1 MCTTNS
7 PPESIDAAA
16 FARVMTWDPAIRKQ
30 MPERGKEF
38 PAEFV
43 FPGRELA
50 QEADGYRAPV
60 WRGGRCVI
68 GLQWEI
74 NRCLRSVGLV
84 VADPGELERLD
95 ACVEYWRDFGEE
107 KEGSPFFGKKGREWP
122 GSFWQ
127 GEWTDLN
134 VTPTREGDR
143 LVCQLDDDHPLARKG
158 TMKLRWVIGP
168 RTEPL
173 MIAGLSAEA
182 LTTWKRIS
190 LRVEAESTSGRGR
203 ATISVYD
210 GGLPGADPGSG
221 SLAWDTAQPMVFD
234 VVYSQPLP
242 DRPDTRY
249 SNRTLLTFT
258 LEDAA
263 FSVAVEDVVERG
275 AVYVPFADVCVSRAD
290 DGRRLVD
297 CRALVESR
305 NTLRAQVREK
315 PDQSLRNAMA
325 HRNPCA
331 DSSPTVLSLACNNRK
346 FILLRSGALLTT
358 RFQVDPR
365 HVDDEFFCISPRF
378 GVERYQEQ
386 SAATWTQGWGKANPG
401 RIRRWLD
408 EGWLPIVHNS
418 LTEGPIEYRQC
429 AFVAPL
435 EEHEPQSQQ
444 WCGDC
449 PSVGVVEYT
458 VENTGGGEAQASL
471 ELLFESRSQD
481 PPPGLSKPRVPKYA
495 AGADGTFRLE
505 GEKVFAIVNASGCDA
520 LQFDYR
526 DGVLALSGTLAAGER
541 AALRVFVYEK
551 STPATHVSDGPDRA
565 RELRLAAARY
575 WTSALSSA
583 CTIRTPEELVNNIL
597 RSSLVRILIAARNE
611 GGGRRVAPWIA
622 AFAYGALENESQTI
636 IQCMTRFGF
645 TGFARRALDYF
656 RHRYNDQGLL
666 STGYTMMGTPWNLW
680 AIAEHYDATG
690 DRQWLTAM
698 APLMRSA
705 CAWIVRQRRKTMA
718 MDARGE
724 KVPEYGLVP
733 PGVTGDWS
741 RFGYRF
747 YAQAIYHAGLANA
760 ARVLQEIGDPA
771 GAALVEEARAFRA
784 DIVRAYRIAQSR
796 HPVLPLPNQAW
807 VRPYPCMIYG
817 RGRAGLLFPSGNR
830 GSTYT
835 YDTDHGALHLA
846 ALGVLDPVSP
856 DVDEMLDE
864 IEEIAYL
871 DPCFHNAL
879 YSVERNH
886 KLWFDCGGFSKHYVG
901 LSRIG
906 DVYAQRDEPRLFIR
920 SLFNCIPAAL
930 DCENLTFWEHGIGAA
945 WDKSHHAAAIL
956 LNFRTMFVQE
966 RGAELW
972 LAPFVPT
979 HYLADGNE
987 IWVRNAPT
995 AFGAVSYRL
1004 HSHAQ
1009 AGFIDARIDP
1019 PKRRQPTS
1027 LVLRARHPDAKP
1039 IASVSVNDKP
1049 HRDFDANQGTVRLPL
1064 GTERLQLRIE
1074 Y

>member
-1 MCTTNS
+1 MSAKLWFPVADISMCEIANASSTSMTCAASILALLNKTMS
-7 PPESIDAAA
+7 AASSGTPLIDA
-16 FARVMTWDPAIRKQ
+16 VVVLNQ
-30 MPERGKEF
+30 L
-38 PAEFV
+38 
-43 FPGRELA
+43 PGSDQLLLPTA
-50 QEADGYRAPV
+50 APV
-60 WRGGRCVI
+60 HSKV
-68 GLQWEI
+68 L
-74 NRCLRSVGLV
+74 
-84 VADPGELERLD
+84 
-95 ACVEYWRDFGEE
+95 
-107 KEGSPFFGKKGREWP
+107 GREWTEVSCLQQLICLELGDLLDEP
-122 GSFWQ
+122 RLHRIAEQSIRRYLAEVDWQ
-127 GEWTDLN
+127 E
-134 VTPTREGDR
+134 VPDR
-143 LVCQLDDDHPLARKG
+143 SDRWALVAPVAYLYEK
-158 TMKLRWVIGP
+158 
-168 RTEPL
+168 
-173 MIAGLSAEA
+173 AG
-182 LTTWKRIS
+182 
-190 LRVEAESTSGRGR
+190 EAELLEFIRLHSLTGSSIQFKQVLPR
-203 ATISVYD
+203 AGVEF
-210 GGLPGADPGSG
+210 LPGGAAVEVARRRRKLAAD
-221 SLAWDTAQPMVFD
+221 
-234 VVYSQPLP
+234 
-242 DRPDTRY
+242 
-249 SNRTLLTFT
+249 
-258 LEDAA
+258 DA
-263 FSVAVEDVVERG
+263 SCEVAVEAAKFDAVESATRNG
-275 AVYVPFADVCVSRAD
+275 FKLLRVQQPQRQPAEQRAD
-290 DGRRLVD
+290 DRRGVAGGAHPGVGPVQVHGPHALLVLPA
-297 CRALVESR
+297 RQRLG
-305 NTLRAQVREK
+305 
-315 PDQSLRNAMA
+315 QSLIDAN
-325 HRNPCA
+325 
-331 DSSPTVLSLACNNRK
+331 
-346 FILLRSGALLTT
+346 
-358 RFQVDPR
+358 DP
-365 HVDDEFFCISPRF
+365 V
-378 GVERYQEQ
+378 
-386 SAATWTQGWGKANPG
+386 AA
-401 RIRRWLD
+401 RRQ
-408 EGWLPIVHNS
+408 
-418 LTEGPIEYRQC
+418 TEGPVEYRQC

-458 VENTGGGEAQASL
+458 VESTGGGEAQASL

-495 AGADGTFRLE
+495 AGADGTFWLE
-505 GEKVFAIVNASGCDA
+505 GEKVFVIVNASGCDA

-565 RELRLAAARY
+565 RELRLATARY

-583 CTIRTPEELVNNIL
+583 WTIRTPEELVNNIL

-611 GGGRRVAPWIA
+611 EGGRRVASWIA

-666 STGYTMMGTPWNLW
+666 STGYTMMGKPWNLW

-760 ARVLQEIGDPA
+760 AHVLQEIGDPA
-771 GAALVEEARAFRA
+771 GAALVEEAKAFRA

-906 DVYAQRDEPRLFIR
+906 DVYAQRDEPQLFIR
-920 SLFNCIPAAL
+920 SLFNRIPAAL
-930 DCENLTFWEHGIGAA
+930 DCENLTFWEPGIGAA
-945 WDKSHHAAAIL
+945 WDKTHYAAAIL
-956 LNFRTMFVQE
+956 LNFRSMFVQE
-966 RGAELW
+966 RGEELW

-979 HYLADGNE
+979 HCLADGNE
-987 IWVRNAPT
+987 IYVRNALT
-995 AFGAVSYRL
+995 AFGAVSHRL

-1019 PKRRQPTS
+1019 PKRRQPTT
-1027 LVLRARHPDAKP
+1027 LVLRARHPGAKP

-1049 HRDFDANQGTVRLPL
+1049 HRDFDADQGTVRLPL
-1064 GTERLQLRIE
+1064 GTEPLQLRII